1 MRQILFCLCLLPLA
15 GCAQKAPIP
24 EAARPES
31 FAAVTLG
38 TGGGKCPRRACH
50 AGETARAGFTAAF
63 AAR

>member
-38 TGGGKCPRRACH
+38 QAAESAHGRACH